1 MQSAVKPIAIANW
14 KSHGSLKENQI
25 WVEQFCSSQLPENI
39 HLVVCPP
46 FPYIPQ
52 LLRLCEKTQVA
63 VGAQNLS
70 AYESGAYTGEVS
82 ADMLRDLGC
91 EYVIIGHSERRT
103 LYAEDDLQLVS
114 KLQRAVDCGLIPI
127 FCVGETLQQREN
139 SQTETVLSRQL
150 SAVVSVLK
158 STSFVLAYEP
168 VWAIGTG
175 KNATPEQAQQT
186 HNFLRRQLTDCLG
199 EAADG
204 IRIIYGGS
212 VNSDNAKALFAERD
226 IDGGLI
232 GGASLKA
239 EDFLQICKV
248 LEETKEQTD

>member
-14 KSHGSLKENQI
+14 KSHGSLRENEI
-25 WVEQFCSSQLPENI
+25 WAEWLYSSRLPQNI
-39 HLVVCPP
+39 HLIVCPP

-52 LLRLCEKTQVA
+52 LLGWCEKIQVS

-70 AYESGAYTGEVS
+70 AYEPGAYTGEVS
-82 ADMLRDLGC
+82 AEMLRDLGC

-103 LYAEDDLQLVS
+103 LYAEDDSQLVR
-114 KLQRAVDCGLIPI
+114 KLQRVIDCGLMPI
-127 FCVGETLQQREN
+127 FCVGETLQQRES

-150 SAVVSVLK
+150 SAVASTLK
-158 STSFVLAYEP
+158 GTSFVLAYEP

-175 KNATPEQAQQT
+175 KNAMPEQAQQA
-186 HNFLRRQLTDCLG
+186 HDFLRRQLIDCLG
-199 EAADG
+199 EAAHG
-204 IRIIYGGS
+204 IKIIYGGS
-212 VNSDNAKALFAERD
+212 VNPDNAKALFSEQD

-248 LEETKEQTD
+248 LEETKEQTN

>member
-14 KSHGSLKENQI
+14 KSYGSFKENEI
-25 WVEQFCSSQLPENI
+25 WAERFCASRLPENI
-39 HLVVCPP
+39 HLAVCPP
-46 FPYIPQ
+46 FPYISQ
-52 LLRLCEKTQVA
+52 LLELFEKTQVL

-70 AYESGAYTGEVS
+70 AYEPGAYTGEVS
-82 ADMLRDLGC
+82 AEMLRDLGC

-103 LYAEDDLQLVS
+103 LYSEDDLQLVS
-114 KLQRAVDCGLIPI
+114 KLQRAVDCGLTPI
-127 FCVGETLQQREN
+127 FCVGETLQQRER
-139 SQTETVLSRQL
+139 SQTETVLSQQL
-150 SAVVSVLK
+150 SAVASALK
-158 STSFVLAYEP
+158 SMSFVLAYEP

-186 HNFLRRQLTDCLG
+186 HNFLRSQLTDCLG

-212 VNSDNAKALFAERD
+212 VNPDNAKALFVERD